1 MITKNPYAIKIFERD
16 SLFIKADSLF
26 AVGPENNR
34 IIKGRF
40 NVKFI
45 KSNMSG
51 KSDQF
56 IMNQN
61 NGLIRLLRNDLSKKE
76 EQILTSKEI
85 SKKNPIIWNGNS
97 QMTGDEIQFIRNIK
111 TNELDS
117 LKILN
122 NAFVIEKDSLG
133 TDSFNQMKGIDLF
146 GKFEENELKKLN
158 LVRNTEMLYY
168 LYDEDTNELLGIDK
182 AICSSIEM
190 IIVENQIDEIILHKS

>member
-1 MITKNPYAIKIFERD
+1 
-16 SLFIKADSLF
+16 
-26 AVGPENNR
+26 
-34 IIKGRF
+34 
-40 NVKFI
+40 
-45 KSNMSG
+45 MSG

-133 TDSFNQMKGIDLF
+133 TDSYNQMKGIDLF

-168 LYDEDTNELLGIDK
+168 LYDEKTNELIGIDK

-190 IIVENQIDEIILHKS
+190 IINKNQIDEIIFYTNPEGMVYPDKELQINEKILNGFNWRIIEKIKNKAEITRN